1 METVSIQV
9 IASCIGLSHDTLQR
23 RINRGGMPRPDS
35 RTREGLGWRLSTIRT
50 WNPTLAERIERGVQ
64 HKVFSLL
71 AA

>member
-9 IASCIGLSHDTLQR
+9 IAACIGLSHDTLQR
-23 RINRGGMPRPDS
+23 RNNRGGMPRPDS